1 MYRYEESQAGTKVK
15 CPKPSCP
22 HTFTLPGRIIT
33 KPKPLLPEPTPAP
46 LWKNVVFGLLIGLLV
61 VGILILGTTLVY
73 RKYSPKPS
81 NPEPPNPTNIVTTLE
96 PAKPDPPKES
106 GLPNEKVLDKMVGMV
121 VTGFKMNYP
130 SGHKY
135 AGVKEQP
142 HAFLKLTTAEFA
154 ALPKAEKDK
163 AFDSNGGKILY
174 FKYGLNGTCF
184 VISPDGYAITNEH
197 VIREIKGLMDTPV
210 LTQKMVQRMAYEKVE
225 PKIWVILGG
234 VQHNAQLIYVS
245 DKYDCAILKIDGLN
259 NAPCFKLAGSDQLK
273 RQTKVVTL
281 GFPAS
286 SVASWGGK
294 ATGEERGILDQK
306 GKNAKTIKDYFLN
319 SDFEFILKEGV
330 VSVVKDRPGKGRLI
344 EHDATINGG
353 NSGGPAVLNSSGVVC
368 GINTWGA
375 SSWVA
380 EDGKKVEVQQGTF
393 FSIMMSTVK
402 SEIKQFVPNATW
414 VE

>member
-1 MYRYEESQAGTKVK
+1 
-15 CPKPSCP
+15 
-22 HTFTLPGRIIT
+22 
-33 KPKPLLPEPTPAP
+33 
-46 LWKNVVFGLLIGLLV
+46 
-61 VGILILGTTLVY
+61 LGTTLVY

-96 PAKPDPPKES
+96 PAKPGPSKES
-106 GLPNEKVLDKMVGMV
+106 GLPNEKVLGKMVGMV

-142 HAFLKLTTAEFA
+142 HAFLKLTDAEFA

-163 AFDSNGGKILY
+163 CFDSNGAKHLY

-184 VISPDGYAITNEH
+184 IISPDGYAITNEH
-197 VIREIKGLMDTPV
+197 VIRKIKGLMDTPV
-210 LTQKMVQRMAYEKVE
+210 LTQKMVQRMVYEKVE
-225 PKIWVILGG
+225 PKIWVFLGG
-234 VQHNAQLIYVS
+234 VQRSASLMYVS

-259 NAPCFKLAGSDQLK
+259 NAPYFKMSSSDQLK

-286 SVASWGGK
+286 SVASWGGNP
-294 ATGEERGILDQK
+294 TPEERKILEAK
-306 GKNAKTIKDYFLN
+306 ESNAKEIKDFFLAG
-319 SDFEFILKEGV
+319 DFEFILKEGV
-330 VSVVKDRPGKGRLI
+330 VSVVKDRPGKGIII

-353 NSGGPAVLNSSGVVC
+353 NSGGPLVSDDDGVVR
-368 GINTWGA
+368 GINTW
-375 SSWVA
+375 
-380 EDGKKVEVQQGTF
+380 KKIGGNTDGTF
-393 FSIMMSTVK
+393 LSIMMSTVK
-402 SEIKQFVPNATW
+402 SEIKAVVSSATW